1 MPESPLS
8 KEIFTLLVIENR
20 ALLTFQIDCGASV
33 NIVRNALS
41 AILNCHR
48 HPNAWLCE
56 TKQKSRSAAYHNSK
70 SQKSD
75 WKKRSGE
82 FEVVAVNLTSL
93 TVARAAQHMK
103 IIKVNGK
110 NFVRNN
116 RIRQGEVE
124 LKKAVSVY

>member
-1 MPESPLS
+1 MRQSISL
-8 KEIFTLLVIENR
+8 
-20 ALLTFQIDCGASV
+20 G
-33 NIVRNALS
+33 NALS

-70 SQKSD
+70 SHKSD

-93 TVARAAQHMK
+93 TVAQAAQHK
-103 IIKVNGK
+103 DYQGEREEFRAKQSDSPGGSGIKESSLSVLAREFQRISAVFNRPVGTFPGKVNL
-110 NFVRNN
+110 
-116 RIRQGEVE
+116 EVE
-124 LKKAVSVY
+124 

>member
-1 MPESPLS
+1 MRQSISL
-8 KEIFTLLVIENR
+8 
-20 ALLTFQIDCGASV
+20 G
-33 NIVRNALS
+33 NALS

-56 TKQKSRSAAYHNSK
+56 KKQKSRSDANNNSK
-70 SQKSD
+70 PHKSD

-93 TVARAAQHMK
+93 TVAQASQHMK